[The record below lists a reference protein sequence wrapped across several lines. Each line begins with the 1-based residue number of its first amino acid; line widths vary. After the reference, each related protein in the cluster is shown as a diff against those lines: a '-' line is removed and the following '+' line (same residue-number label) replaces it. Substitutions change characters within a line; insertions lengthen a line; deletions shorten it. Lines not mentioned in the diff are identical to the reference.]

1 MHVLTAGLLVI
12 AAAGTIA
19 SSIYLVLV
27 LLAVQRFNTAAA
39 PESQFPPISVLK
51 PLHGL
56 EPGLEHNLK
65 SFFEQDYPSF
75 EIVFGVRA
83 LSDPALAAVK
93 RLSTQFPGV
102 RVKVVA
108 GGEPAWPSAR
118 AWSVHRMIP
127 EAAFGVLAIT
137 DSDVRVGPD
146 FLKRVHAPLSSAGLV
161 TCLYRGLPLGGFW
174 SRMEALGMS
183 VELMSGVLVANMLEG
198 MKFALGPATATT
210 KQALEAIGGMED
222 PGQHFADDFVL
233 GSRMAASG
241 QGVFLSDYV
250 VEHAVPPYSLLESFR
265 HQLLWAKSSRFSRP
279 WGHIGTGLTF
289 AMPYA
294 ILGAAVS
301 HGWFALAWVVLGAAN
316 RILQCRAAGWGVV
329 RDPRAKRLC
338 WLYPVRDLLGWFVW
352 TGSFFGRTV
361 YFRGRKYRLT
371 KSGRLMPI
379 D

>member
-1 MHVLTAGLLVI
+1 MHILTAGLLAI
-12 AAAGTIA
+12 AFAGTIA

-27 LLAVQRFNTAAA
+27 LLAVQPSNTPAAA
-39 PESQFPPISVLK
+39 QSQSPPISVLK

-65 SFFEQDYPSF
+65 SFFEQDYPGF
-75 EIVFGVRA
+75 EIIFGVRA
-83 LSDPALAAVK
+83 LSDPALEAVT
-93 RLSTQFPGV
+93 RLSTQFPHV

-108 GGEPAWPSAR
+108 GGEPLWPSAR

-127 EAAFGVLAIT
+127 EAANEILVIT
-137 DSDVRVGPD
+137 DSDVRVESD

-174 SRMEALGMS
+174 SHLEALGMS

-210 KQALEAIGGMED
+210 KQALEAIGGMEE
-222 PGQHFADDFVL
+222 PGRHFADDFVL
-233 GSRMAASG
+233 GGRMAASG
-241 QGVFLSDYV
+241 RAVVLSDHV
-250 VEHAVPPYSLLESFR
+250 VEHAVPPCSFQQSFR

-279 WGHIGTGLTF
+279 WGHIGSGLTF

-294 ILGAAVS
+294 ILGAAVI
-301 HGWFALAWVVLGAAN
+301 HGWVALAWVGLGAAN
-316 RILQCRAAGWGVV
+316 RILQCLAAGWGVV

-352 TGSFFGRTV
+352 ICSFFGRTV
-361 YFRGRKYRLT
+361 YFRGGKYRLT
-371 KSGRLMPI
+371 RTGSLMPI